1 MADVEHAKGT
11 TEDRVEAVFE
21 ALRGAVAGAGDE
33 IVRDLVLLSFGG
45 VAEFIEGCQAQC
57 ASGDH
62 PFREADKAGGGSR
75 ERPVLEQLP

>member
-21 ALRGAVAGAGDE
+21 ALGGAVAGTGDE
-33 IVRDLVLLSFGG
+33 IVRDLVLPAFEG
-45 VAEFIEGCQAQC
+45 VAELVEGGQAQR